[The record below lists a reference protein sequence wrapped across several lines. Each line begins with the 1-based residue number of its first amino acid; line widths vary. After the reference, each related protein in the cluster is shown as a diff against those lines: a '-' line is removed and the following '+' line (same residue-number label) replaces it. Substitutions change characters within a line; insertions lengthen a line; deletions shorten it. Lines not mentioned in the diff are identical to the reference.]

1 MCFPVYLV
9 ERVGRHKIHS
19 VGQVLADRPEDWE
32 HNNGQLV
39 IYSMLS
45 DRNRKIVS
53 QNCQF

>member
-19 VGQVLADRPEDWE
+19 VGQVLADRPEDRE

-53 QNCQF
+53 QSCQF